1 MPLFD
6 KERISHG
13 RKSERRLKEGDSTVI
28 DQSKFFA
35 GLGFEPFEMEYP
47 FGKETCYKGSDGGF
61 YRVDHFSDVYV
72 IEYAENEEEAR
83 LNRFEDDDLYDDSLP
98 EEVLIAKIQADLK
111 EYVTQI

>member
-1 MPLFD
+1 M
-6 KERISHG
+6 
-13 RKSERRLKEGDSTVI
+13 VI

-35 GLGFEPFEMEYP
+35 GLGFEPFEMEYSY
-47 FGKETCYKGSDGGF
+47 GKEMRYKGPDGGF